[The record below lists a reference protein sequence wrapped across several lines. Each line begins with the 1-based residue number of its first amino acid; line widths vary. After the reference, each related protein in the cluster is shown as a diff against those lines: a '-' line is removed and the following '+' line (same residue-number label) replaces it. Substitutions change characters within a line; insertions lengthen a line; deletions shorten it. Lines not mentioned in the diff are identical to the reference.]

1 MKKFLVIVLVCFLV
15 FGAFLVGNK
24 TNINI
29 DNEPAVSTKIN
40 DENTYQITEAN
51 KEDFSEE
58 NKNQNLSREDFY
70 LYKEEWL
77 YDGGY
82 TYREDGQILTIEN
95 GSGIEAEFT
104 YDENGLIETASDNSF
119 GSAHFQYDFI
129 DGCYVGYAYFDESDT
144 ALRYTYDD
152 NYRLILREEIYG
164 SDVVSYEILYNY
176 DGFVFR
182 TIEKDWLMTVKNYG
196 ENGMII
202 EELIYNN
209 DNELTEE
216 KLYDSDGKMYSHK
229 RMYDGEVYEYSK
241 FKKEGDTYVEYIYNE
256 EELIDSYYVYIERKY
271 DNYGN
276 LIWAERRYYNG
287 TRDYTVSYE
296 YKLKAN

>member
-1 MKKFLVIVLVCFLV
+1 MKKFLIIVLVCFLV

-287 TRDYTVSYE
+287 TRDCTVSYE

>member
-296 YKLKAN
+296 YILKAN